1 MDDVDEIGTKGIIE
15 AILARIGPSTP
26 VYLSLDIDVIDPG
39 LAPGTGTPEPGG
51 WTTREVIKI
60 LRGIDSLNVV
70 GADIVEVSPSY
81 DGAGEQTAMAAA
93 QIAFELLTSMVK
105 KDAVD
110 MSPVIKATKDE
121 L

>member
-1 MDDVDEIGTKGIIE
+1 M
-15 AILARIGPSTP
+15 
-26 VYLSLDIDVIDPG
+26 YLSLDIDTIDPG

-60 LRGIDSLNVV
+60 LRGIESLNVV

-93 QIAFELLTSMVK
+93 HIAFELLTSMVK
-105 KDAVD
+105 KGMAD
-110 MSPVIKATKDE
+110 MAPTIKSENKKDE